1 MMNSEIKKR
10 PPRRRLSTLIL
21 IVLFIFLILL
31 VSVSVA
37 IGISYILIKI
47 GLLPSMTASRFPVA
61 FIFLL
66 IVSLFLGTVMASV
79 GGDKLL
85 RPLRRLIEA
94 TKEVAAGNFN
104 VQVEVSGTHELAR
117 LAASF
122 NEMAKELGSVET
134 LRSDFVSN
142 ISYRC

>member
-66 IVSLFLGTVMASV
+66 IVSLWRRESSLTHIFL
-79 GGDKLL
+79 
-85 RPLRRLIEA
+85 
-94 TKEVAAGNFN
+94 
-104 VQVEVSGTHELAR
+104 
-117 LAASF
+117 
-122 NEMAKELGSVET
+122 
-134 LRSDFVSN
+134 
-142 ISYRC
+142 